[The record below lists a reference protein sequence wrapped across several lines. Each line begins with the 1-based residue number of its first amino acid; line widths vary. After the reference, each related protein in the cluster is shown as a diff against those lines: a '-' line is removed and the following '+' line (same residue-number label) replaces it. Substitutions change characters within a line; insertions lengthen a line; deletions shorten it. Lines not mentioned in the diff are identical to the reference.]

1 VLKQYA
7 HRLSE
12 IQPFK
17 VMELLARAN
26 ELQAKGRPIIHMEV
40 GEPDFPTPGPILAS
54 GKLALERGLTKYT
67 PAEGLPALR
76 ELLSKHYQRQYGVV
90 VDPARIFVTC
100 GGSGALLL
108 ATALTLNHGEGLL
121 MSDPG
126 YPCNRHFL
134 KSFGAE
140 GQLVPVSAEVGFQLN
155 LDLVKQYWKSNT
167 RGVLLASPA
176 NPTGAIIQPD
186 VLEAIINF
194 VSKKQ
199 GHMIVDEIYH
209 GLHYGDASVCTALE
223 YSDEVIVINSFSKY
237 FGMTGWRL
245 GWMVVPESAI
255 PLLEKLAQNLFI
267 CAPSIAQ
274 YAALSAFEPE
284 AIAEMEVNRKKF
296 KIRRDY
302 LLVELRRLGFSIPVV
317 PEGAFYIYATLP
329 KGFES
334 AEIFCS
340 RMLEEFNVAITP
352 GTDFGYFYADNTVRF
367 SYAQSLD
374 KLKQGVANLDRGLIH
389 ARQ

>member
-17 VMELLARAN
+17 VMKLLARAN
-26 ELQAKGRPIIHMEV
+26 ELQAEGRPIIHMEV

-54 GKLALERGLTKYT
+54 GKRALERGLTKYT

-76 ELLSKHYQRQYGVV
+76 ELLSKHYQRQYGVG

-155 LDLVKQYWKSNT
+155 LNLVKQHWKSNT

-176 NPTGAIIQPD
+176 NPTGAIIQAD
-186 VLEAIINF
+186 VLDAIINF
-194 VSKKQ
+194 VSEKQ

-284 AIAEMEVNRKKF
+284 AIAEMEANREKF

-302 LLVELRRLGFSIPVV
+302 LLVELRRLGFSIPIV

-329 KGFES
+329 KDFVS

-352 GTDFGYFYADNTVRF
+352 GTDFGYFNADNTVRF

>member
-1 VLKQYA
+1 
-7 HRLSE
+7 
-12 IQPFK
+12 
-17 VMELLARAN
+17 MELLARAN

-317 PEGAFYIYATLP
+317 LEGAFYIYATLP